1 MHGTSRLPAEQRTG
15 TRAVQEIR
23 ILKRKWLLSISAAIA
38 AALFSLN
45 AGAQATPESGSV
57 PANPPTYNWKAF
69 VGGAYTSLNQVNQSR
84 YGLIGVDMSI
94 TRDWGRFFGLTAD
107 GAFYQHALNSGNPGK
122 PNVEMV
128 LFGPEVH
135 GHIFEKW
142 SVFGRALLGGIHTGG
157 ESMSPKVSFAG
168 GGGGG
173 MEYQVNARW
182 AIRAYGDDIAS
193 AFTVR
198 NNSPQLGYS
207 PHTRRNSRAGI
218 GIVYSF

>member
-1 MHGTSRLPAEQRTG
+1 M
-15 TRAVQEIR
+15 
-23 ILKRKWLLSISAAIA
+23 KRKWLLSIPALVAAV
-38 AALFSLN
+38 LFTGN
-45 AGAQATPESGSV
+45 AGAQATPDSGSTT

-69 VGGAYTSLNQVNQSR
+69 AGGAYTSLNQVNQSR

-107 GAFYQHALNSGNPGK
+107 GAFYPHSLNTGNPGK

-135 GHIFEKW
+135 GPLFERWNIFA
-142 SVFGRALLGGIHTGG
+142 RALIGGIHTGG
-157 ESMSPKVSFAG
+157 ESMEPKVSFAG
-168 GGGGG
+168 GGGAGL
-173 MEYQVNARW
+173 EYQVNSRW
-182 AIRAYGDDIAS
+182 ALRAYGDDIAS
-193 AFTVR
+193 AFSVR
-198 NNSPQLGYS
+198 NNSPALGYS